1 MNIGGDV
8 RCYVLD
14 NHRPV
19 HLANIRSRYNVVV
32 FNDESIEKDGLPS
45 DGSDLSDP
53 DNLDDEDEDDVK
65 QNVRCISVVLQVKF
79 V

>member
-1 MNIGGDV
+1 
-8 RCYVLD
+8 
-14 NHRPV
+14 
-19 HLANIRSRYNVVV
+19 V